1 MKKEKIN
8 YNSELLDK
16 DINIYKSNSAIR
28 TNIDNVNKT
37 NIEKKIMKNKDSNKY
52 LILSKNKHK
61 IKIGKKINIDGK
73 IKTPSLDFH
82 KLKYREDGT
91 IPSSVRKFHNI
102 ENENEDNINDLEFY
116 TNNDNINNIIDNNI
130 EDENIMTYRTESDIL
145 ENEKEIISPE
155 ELFKKIIS
163 IDLDNKINNEN
174 IKSFLFNQIPKNEIL
189 ITNININ
196 YPEKKEN
203 NFFNYNLEIIRNNK
217 IYFFA
222 KIFKYF
228 PQMKIKIY
236 YSDNYNN
243 INNDHFSQFPIE
255 NNKDYNLKYVG
266 KIISNMMRTNF
277 IAYSGNKKNNYIK
290 ILNINYSTNF
300 FGLLGIREMKVDK
313 FLDNNI
319 FFSLYNYKPE
329 WDYQY
334 NNYKIDFN
342 GRVKQISKKN
352 FILVDYINMNKSNIN
367 KNENKEY
374 NRILQCGKINDKTYA
389 LDYIFPLTTFEAFCI
404 SITSLVTKIS
414 CE

>member
-130 EDENIMTYRTESDIL
+130 EDENIKTYRTESDIL

-155 ELFKKIIS
+155 DLFKKIIS

-189 ITNININ
+189 I
-196 YPEKKEN
+196 
-203 NFFNYNLEIIRNNK
+203 
-217 IYFFA
+217 
-222 KIFKYF
+222 
-228 PQMKIKIY
+228 
-236 YSDNYNN
+236 N

-352 FILVDYINMNKSNIN
+352 FILVDYIKMNKSNIN

>member
-1 MKKEKIN
+1 
-8 YNSELLDK
+8 
-16 DINIYKSNSAIR
+16 
-28 TNIDNVNKT
+28 
-37 NIEKKIMKNKDSNKY
+37 
-52 LILSKNKHK
+52 
-61 IKIGKKINIDGK
+61 
-73 IKTPSLDFH
+73 
-82 KLKYREDGT
+82 
-91 IPSSVRKFHNI
+91 
-102 ENENEDNINDLEFY
+102 
-116 TNNDNINNIIDNNI
+116 
-130 EDENIMTYRTESDIL
+130 
-145 ENEKEIISPE
+145 
-155 ELFKKIIS
+155 
-163 IDLDNKINNEN
+163 
-174 IKSFLFNQIPKNEIL
+174 
-189 ITNININ
+189 
-196 YPEKKEN
+196 
-203 NFFNYNLEIIRNNK
+203 
-217 IYFFA
+217 
-222 KIFKYF
+222 
-228 PQMKIKIY
+228 
-236 YSDNYNN
+236 
-243 INNDHFSQFPIE
+243 
-255 NNKDYNLKYVG
+255 
-266 KIISNMMRTNF
+266 MMRTNF